1 MNKHRNSSNRRTA
14 AALVEFA
21 VVLPVIFLFFAGVIE
36 VSRLLM
42 LQHSTDTAA
51 YEGARSA
58 MVPGASS
65 EDAKRAARALL
76 TAARLK
82 NATISVTPETI
93 TESTSLVTVTVELPV
108 KDNTWLP
115 PIWITSGVLQS
126 SVSLITERPPV
137 IQLTGLP
144 KLKAKSSGGGSK
156 GGL

>member
-1 MNKHRNSSNRRTA
+1 
-14 AALVEFA
+14 
-21 VVLPVIFLFFAGVIE
+21 
-36 VSRLLM
+36 M